1 MVGQADS
8 WPEKGL
14 LAGKGLRVTMM
25 RWVDQA
31 DSWPEKRTLGREKR
45 TLGRKKTQN
54 NYDEMGLIRPILGW
68 QRTLGQK
75 NDTE

>member
-1 MVGQADS
+1 MMRWVDQADS

-31 DSWPEKRTLGREKR
+31 DSWPEKRTFGRER
-45 TLGRKKTQN
+45 TQS
-54 NYDEMGLIRPILGW
+54 NYDEMG
-68 QRTLGQK
+68 
-75 NDTE
+75 

>member
-1 MVGQADS
+1 MMRWVDQADS

-31 DSWPEKRTLGREKR
+31 DSWPEKRTPGKDLAGKKGHLAGKR
-45 TLGRKKTQN
+45 LRITTMRWG
-54 NYDEMGLIRPILGW
+54 
-68 QRTLGQK
+68 
-75 NDTE
+75 